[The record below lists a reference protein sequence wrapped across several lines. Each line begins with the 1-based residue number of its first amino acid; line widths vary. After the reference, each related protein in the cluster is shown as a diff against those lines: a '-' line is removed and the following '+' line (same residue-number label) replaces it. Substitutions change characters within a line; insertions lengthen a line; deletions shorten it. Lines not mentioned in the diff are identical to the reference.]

1 MKETDPRFANL
12 KGKVGLFFI
21 IAVIGII
28 ATVAFIGVERGLFTA
43 KYKIYFTVD
52 KGTGFFEGMPVKLS
66 GFKIGKIDSLSLDEH
81 AKVKVILLINKKYG
95 KWIREDSKAILTKE
109 GFIGETVID
118 VTVGSQG
125 KPVLKDDSA
134 IQFEKT
140 RGLEDIAEE
149 VKPVLNEIR
158 DIISY
163 VNDPKGDIKQAIANL
178 KTLSSGLNAT
188 KENADKLLKNADSNI
203 SGVSS
208 NVSKTLKNVDSL
220 VSNADKTI
228 SSMNDKINPVID
240 KLNRAM
246 DNAEKTTASLK
257 DAVEKAAPKVPPL
270 LSKGEDTLSD
280 SNEVVKSLKQIW
292 PIRLFIEKPKDSLI
306 HGDSYE

>member
-1 MKETDPRFANL
+1 M
-12 KGKVGLFFI
+12 
-21 IAVIGII
+21 
-28 ATVAFIGVERGLFTA
+28 
-43 KYKIYFTVD
+43 
-52 KGTGFFEGMPVKLS
+52 
-66 GFKIGKIDSLSLDEH
+66 SLDQN
-81 AKVKVILLINKKYG
+81 AKVKVTLLISKKYN
-95 KWIREDSKAILTKE
+95 KWIRQDSMAILTKE
-109 GFIGETVID
+109 GFIGEGVID
-118 VTVGSQG
+118 ISVGSAN
-125 KPVLKDDSA
+125 KPVIGDGGV
-134 IQFEKT
+134 IQNEKA

-163 VNDPKGDIKQAIANL
+163 VNDPNGDIKQALASL

-208 NVSKTLKNVDSL
+208 DASKALKNI
-220 VSNADKTI
+220 DKTV
-228 SSMNDKINPVID
+228 SSINDKINPVID
-240 KLNRAM
+240 KLNRTM
-246 DNAEKTTASLK
+246 DNAEKTTANLK

-270 LSKGEDTLSD
+270 LNKGEDALSD
-280 SNEVVKSLKQIW
+280 TGEIVRSLKQIW

>member
-1 MKETDPRFANL
+1 MKETDPRFVNL
-12 KGKVGLFFI
+12 KRKVGLFFI

-28 ATVAFIGVERGLFTA
+28 ATVVSIGIERGIFTA
-43 KYKIYFTVD
+43 KYRINFTVD

-66 GFKIGKIDSLSLDEH
+66 GFKIGKIDSMSLDEN
-81 AKVKVILLINKKYG
+81 AKVKVTLLISKKYS
-95 KWIREDSKAILTKE
+95 KWIRQDSKAMLTKE
-109 GFIGETVID
+109 GFIGESVID
-118 VTVGSQG
+118 ISVGSAN
-125 KPVLKDDSA
+125 KPVIGDGGV
-134 IQFEKT
+134 IPNEKA
-140 RGLEDIAEE
+140 RGLDEIVEE
-149 VKPVLNEIR
+149 MRPVIGEIK
-158 DIISY
+158 DIITY
-163 VNDPKGDIKQAIANL
+163 INDPKGDIKQTISNL

-208 NVSKTLKNVDSL
+208 DASKALKNI
-220 VSNADKTI
+220 DKTV

-240 KLNRAM
+240 KLNRTM
-246 DNAEKTTASLK
+246 DNAEKTTANLK

-270 LSKGEDTLSD
+270 LNKGEDALSD
-280 SNEVVKSLKQIW
+280 TNEVVKSLKQIW

>member
-1 MKETDPRFANL
+1 MKETDPRFLKL

-21 IAVIGII
+21 IAAAGII
-28 ATVAFIGVERGLFTA
+28 ATVVSIGIERGIFTA
-43 KYKIYFTVD
+43 KYRINFTVD

-66 GFKIGKIDSLSLDEH
+66 GFKIGKIDSMSLDEN
-81 AKVKVILLINKKYG
+81 AKVKVTLLISKKYN
-95 KWIREDSKAILTKE
+95 KWIRQDSKAILTKE
-109 GFIGETVID
+109 GFIGEGVID
-118 VTVGSQG
+118 ISVGSAN
-125 KPVLKDDSA
+125 KPVIGDGGV
-134 IQFEKT
+134 IQNEKA
-140 RGLEDIAEE
+140 RGLDEIAEE
-149 VKPVLNEIR
+149 MRPVIGEIK
-158 DIISY
+158 DIITY
-163 VNDPKGDIKQAIANL
+163 INDPKGDIKQTLANL

-208 NVSKTLKNVDSL
+208 DASKALKNI
-220 VSNADKTI
+220 DKTV

-240 KLNRAM
+240 KLNRTM
-246 DNAEKTTASLK
+246 DNAEKTTANLK

-270 LSKGEDTLSD
+270 LNKGEDALSD
-280 SNEVVKSLKQIW
+280 TSEVVKSLKQIW